1 LEVSVANSI
10 RRYEGRVVTVVGGT
24 SGLGEGFAHRFASE
38 GASVAVLDLDV
49 PRGNAVA
56 TTVSTYGVEAMFSA
70 VDVTDAESV
79 VAAVV
84 AFLGSDEASII
95 TARSTSPT
103 AATPPADALSGRV
116 LSDLGIARIDDVQ
129 RGFFRREVTLD
140 GIDR

>member
-95 TARSTSPT
+95 TGAFYLADGGYTAR
-103 AATPPADALSGRV
+103 
-116 LSDLGIARIDDVQ
+116 
-129 RGFFRREVTLD
+129 
-140 GIDR
+140 